1 MKRNLGVKNKMKKNK
16 KLILLIALVILI
28 SGLIYWRTA
37 SVRKQQQKDIRTVTI
52 KRMTLKEEITATGRI
67 EALKSVDVK
76 SEVSGKIISLK
87 VDEGDYVKKGDLIA
101 QLDSTEAQLDYR
113 KAESNYLTAKANLER
128 QKVLFEKEFVP
139 RGQLE
144 TAENNFKQA
153 ESDYLSAKERL
164 DKTSIYA
171 PMSGQVIKKYL
182 EEGNVIA
189 SGVSLVSSGN
199 NIFTIADV
207 THKYVD
213 TQVDEVDIGNIKEG
227 TPAVISVDAYP
238 NKDFTG
244 KVIRVSPM
252 ATIEQN
258 LTFFNVKVEI
268 LDPLNLLRVNMSADV
283 KIIPRKKENA
293 LALPLEALKG
303 KKNDYYVLVKRNPK
317 KFERQ
322 PIKIGIENDK
332 YVEVVEGL
340 KENDEILVK
349 EPTTSASTTSSP
361 FGMRPPRR

>member
-1 MKRNLGVKNKMKKNK
+1 MKKK
-16 KLILLIALVILI
+16 TKLIFFATLIILT
-28 SGLIYWRTA
+28 SGGVYWRII
-37 SVRKQQQKDIRTVTI
+37 SVRKQQEKNIQTVTV
-52 KRMTLKEEITATGRI
+52 KRMTLKEELTATGRI
-67 EALKSVDVK
+67 EAFKSVDVK

-87 VDEGDYVKKGDLIA
+87 VDEGNYVKKGDLIA
-101 QLDSTEAQLDYR
+101 QLDPTEAELDYR

-128 QKVLFEKEFVP
+128 QKMLFEKDFVT

-164 DKTSIYA
+164 NKTSIYA

-199 NIFTIADV
+199 NIFTIADL
-207 THKYVD
+207 THKYVQ
-213 TQVDEVDIGNIKEG
+213 TQVDEVDIGNIREG
-227 TPAVISVDAYP
+227 TPAVVTVDAYP
-238 NKDFTG
+238 DKNFTG
-244 KVIRVSPM
+244 KVIQVSPM

-268 LDPLNLLRVNMSADV
+268 FDPTNLLRVNMSADV
-283 KIIPRKKENA
+283 KIIPQKKENV
-293 LALPLEALKG
+293 LAIPLEALKG
-303 KKNDYYVLVKRNPK
+303 KKNDYYVMVKRNPK

-340 KENDEILVK
+340 KENDEILLK
-349 EPTTSASTTSSP
+349 ESTVSRPATSTP